1 MFCSGSHGLSIAG
14 GGTGPGH
21 NISNIHF
28 RDSTVTNS
36 TIGARIKTD
45 LNATG
50 SVENVSW
57 TNIEMSK
64 ISSYGIDIQQDYGNA
79 GSAGTPSNGVRVQGI
94 RFESV
99 TGEVIGKAMNFY
111 VLCGEG
117 SCSDFEYVNVNI
129 TGGNKTSSCN
139 YPATG
144 CPS

>member
-1 MFCSGSHGLSIAG
+1 MYCSGSHGLSIAG

-28 RDSTVTNS
+28 RDSVVTNS
-36 TIGARIKTD
+36 TIGVRIKTD
-45 LNATG
+45 AGATG
-50 SVENVSW
+50 SVDNVSW
-57 TNIEMSK
+57 TNVRLEGIRNF
-64 ISSYGIDIQQDYGNA
+64 GIDVQQDYLNG
-79 GSAGTPSNGVRVQGI
+79 GPSGTPSNGVRVSGVK
-94 RFESV
+94 FENV
-99 TGEVIGKAMNFY
+99 TGWVRDSAIDYY

-117 SCSDFEYVNVNI
+117 SCSDFEFVDVKI